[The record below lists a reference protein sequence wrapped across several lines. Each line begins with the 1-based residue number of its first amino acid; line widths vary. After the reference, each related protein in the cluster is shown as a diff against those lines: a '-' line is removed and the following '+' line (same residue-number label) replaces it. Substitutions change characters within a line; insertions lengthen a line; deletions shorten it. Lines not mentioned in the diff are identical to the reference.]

1 MPQLILVP
9 GAWAGGTPPPIS
21 DDIIAWY
28 RFEETDALTVALD
41 SKMNFH
47 GTAPDARIAGY
58 RGLGIHAD
66 KSAVSFSVNRVL
78 DEIPSTL
85 KLSVEFWA
93 RLTEDLRKGEHGT
106 HTIFSKQWRS
116 GMMLFAYFLSR
127 LEALQLH
134 VAFSYLDVDGAT
146 RTESTYTDI
155 AAGVI
160 PADEWTRVT
169 VQLDL
174 RDGFLPLS
182 KWYSK
187 YGVWWGDTYVARAD
201 TLAFVDI
208 QKSFALTPEIVGGDK
223 ADLKLA
229 SNDAAIPIV
238 VDNLPFSSSLRYG
251 LESDLDD
258 VIVRRVLRKASGGT
272 ERPRLTI
279 VIVGEGTVTKDPDQD
294 SYLPGDQVALTG
306 AGDGVT
312 WLFRRWRVAS
322 GTLGPYTEIGGT
334 VTSANYD
341 NEDDETT
348 IEATEDLVPA
358 SVPADLAGLTW
369 KLVFTSG
376 ALADQSFD
384 VVSVADGDPGLDT
397 ILLDGD
403 ASSAVATDAFYLYA
417 SETEVAVVEDIIPDL
432 VPAYTASAEA
442 YKLRF
447 TSGALNTQAFDI
459 VAAAGGLTDTL
470 TVSGDI
476 HGIAEGDA
484 FRVEIEDNPHTVNI
498 PAAGRT
504 VYAVFGGPYTLTVT
518 IVGEGTVTIDPDKE
532 DYALG
537 EIVTLTA
544 VPADGYAF
552 YEWSGTD
559 GYGKATEL
567 VLTMDANKAVTATFK
582 VIQESIYVAYS
593 SSTEGDESAPCDD
606 DVYTI
611 HAGEET

>member
-28 RFEETDALTVALD
+28 RFEETEALTVALD

-93 RLTEDLRKGEHGT
+93 RLSEDLRKGEHGT

-134 VAFSYLDVDGAT
+134 VAFSYLDVDGAV

-174 RDGFLPLS
+174 RDGFMPLT

-201 TLAFVDI
+201 TQAFVDI
-208 QKSFALTPEIVGGDK
+208 QKSFALTPEIVGGDL

-229 SNDAAIPIV
+229 ANDASIPIV
-238 VDNLPFSSSLRYG
+238 VDKLPFDSSLRYG
-251 LESDLDD
+251 LEADLDE
-258 VIVRRVLRKASGGT
+258 VIVRRVLRKSSGGT

-279 VIVGEGTVTKDPDQD
+279 VVLGEGVVTKDPDQD
-294 SYLPGDQVALTG
+294 SYLPGDQVELTG

-312 WLFRRWRVAS
+312 WLFRRWRVAE
-322 GTLGPYTEIGGT
+322 GTIGTHTELTGT
-334 VTSANYD
+334 VSTANYD
-341 NEDDETT
+341 GEADETT
-348 IEATEDLVPA
+348 IEPAEDLVPGTIPEYSEGA
-358 SVPADLAGLTW
+358 ESW

-376 ALADQSFD
+376 TLADQSFD
-384 VVSVADGDPGLDT
+384 IVEAVAGELGLDSL
-397 ILLDGD
+397 ILDGD
-403 ASSAVATDAFYLYA
+403 ASSAVETDTFYVYDATTDIA
-417 SETEVAVVEDIIPDL
+417 VAEDIVPDL
-432 VPAYTASAEA
+432 VPSYTASAEA

-447 TSGALNTQAFDI
+447 TSGAQNGQTFDI
-459 VAAAGGLTDTL
+459 TAAAAGLTDTL

-476 HGIAEGDA
+476 HGIAEGDT
-484 FRVEIEDNPHTVNI
+484 FRIEIEDNPHTVNI
-498 PAAGRT
+498 PEAGRT
-504 VYAVFGGPYTLTVT
+504 VYAVFGGPYTLTIT
-518 IVGEGTVTIDPDKE
+518 IVGEGTVTVDPQKE

-537 EIVTLTA
+537 EVVTLTA
-544 VPADGYAF
+544 VPADGHAF
-552 YEWSGTD
+552 YRWSGDAFGADLT
-559 GYGKATEL
+559 TTI
-567 VLTMDANKAVTATFK
+567 TMDANKAVTATFK
-582 VIQESIYVAYS
+582 VVQESIYVLYD